1 MQDTIKKCVLPTW
14 LPLTLRWERAP
25 YYLVIVNAQASYL
38 VFSDTGGKKE
48 GGLHGWMA
56 VEIQNPRMASTE
68 IMGYSTPS
76 SPGRDECLSPLLNL
90 LWPTLVRKWGTS
102 SQPGKGFPLGFGCLG
117 LGRNR
122 VFSLKCLAKVR
133 QYCSKGFLF
142 CWVTPLLVLCLERVG
157 SFCT

>member
-1 MQDTIKKCVLPTW
+1 MTSTDTEVGEGSLPFGYCECSGFLLGVLWHWWEEGRWSTW
-14 LPLTLRWERAP
+14 LDGSRNPK
-25 YYLVIVNAQASYL
+25 S
-38 VFSDTGGKKE
+38 SH
-48 GGLHGWMA
+48 GLH
-56 VEIQNPRMASTE
+56 
-68 IMGYSTPS
+68 STPS

-102 SQPGKGFPLGFGCLG
+102 SQPSKGFPLSFGCLG

-122 VFSLKCLAKVR
+122 VFSLKCLAKVG